1 MGNTAGNTANPVG
14 NETRKGR
21 HVADGAELTAEAPR
35 RLRRDP
41 AGLAGR
47 VHRWFE
53 IRERGSSVRTEVVGG
68 ITTFLTLVYIVFVN
82 PSILSST
89 ADFQGTHLPFDQV
102 LAVTALC
109 GGVLTVAMG
118 VFGRYPFALAA
129 GLGLNAYA
137 AAEVAAH
144 HLTWASMM
152 GIFVIDGAVIVA
164 LVVLGLRER
173 IIDAI
178 PFDLKLAIGIG
189 IGAFITVVGLK
200 NAGFVVQGGN
210 LGTLAPHLG
219 TWKMLVFALGLFVT
233 WTLYER
239 GVRGALLI
247 GIIGATALATV
258 INAID
263 GYHIWTD
270 GTARLPRGAWLTTPD
285 LSLADGSHVAF
296 HFGRLGA
303 GAIAVILAVVMS
315 DLFDNV
321 GTTVSVARNAGI
333 LNERGSLPR
342 IKTVLGI
349 DGFAAS
355 LGGFMSASSNTT
367 FIESNAGVAAGA
379 RTGLASV
386 VTGVLLLLCMFI
398 SPIAGMI
405 PPEATAQALVIV
417 GVMMFGLVRDL
428 RWDNTTPLAVFA
440 TIIVMPITYS
450 IANGVGVGLLLH
462 TVSELLRGRRINVV
476 LIIFSGFFLW
486 YFLHGTI

>member
-1 MGNTAGNTANPVG
+1 M
-14 NETRKGR
+14 
-21 HVADGAELTAEAPR
+21 ADSAELTAEAPHDLGPSPDGPR
-35 RLRRDP
+35 GGID
-41 AGLAGR
+41 
-47 VHRWFE
+47 RWFQ
-53 IRERGSSVRTEVVGG
+53 IRTRGTTVRTEVIGG
-68 ITTFLTLVYIVFVN
+68 VTTFLTLVYIVFVN
-82 PSILSST
+82 PAILSAT
-89 ADFQGTHLPFDQV
+89 PDLHGMHLQFDQV

-109 GGVLTVAMG
+109 GGLLTVAMG

-144 HLTWASMM
+144 RVDWPSMM
-152 GIFVIDGAVIVA
+152 GIFVIDGVIIVA

-173 IIDAI
+173 IVDAI

-200 NAGFVVQGGN
+200 NAGFIVEGGN

-219 TWKMLVFALGLFVT
+219 TWKILVFAVGLFLT
-233 WTLYER
+233 WTLYDR

-247 GIIGATALATV
+247 GILGATVLATV

-285 LSLADGSHVAF
+285 LALADGSGVAF
-296 HFGRLGA
+296 DFGRLGF
-303 GAIAVILAVVMS
+303 GVVAVILAVVMS

-333 LNERGSLPR
+333 LAADGRLPR

-349 DGFAAS
+349 DGFAAT

-367 FIESNAGVAAGA
+367 FIESNAGVTAGA

-386 VTGVLLLLCMFI
+386 ITGALLLLCMFI

-405 PPEATAQALVIV
+405 PPQATAQALVIV

-428 RWDNTTPLAVFA
+428 RWDNSTPLAVFL
-440 TIIVMPITYS
+440 TIIVMPVTYS

-462 TVSELLRGRRINVV
+462 TVTELLRGRRVSII
-476 LIIFSGFFLW
+476 LIIFSGFFVW
-486 YFLHGTI
+486 YFLHGAI